1 MTGELPEP
9 YATIARMREEQRP
22 EQDIADAVGM
32 TRKTMWMRISRW
44 NQRFPQN
51 TVPKPFKYANRKTLT
66 QSVIDLH
73 ARGVAFVEMPLRLG
87 ASKSSVYRA
96 VHRARKSGRLP
107 PRPTAEEMD
116 KDGWQTWER
125 YERKSLDLRRGAL
138 RDILKGLTPQEVNA
152 LLDRAPRHGEIVLTD
167 LLLPIIKEHLN
178 ANPDAR

>member
-1 MTGELPEP
+1 MTGSLPEP
-9 YATIARMREEQRP
+9 YATIARLRAEQHP

-32 TRKTMWMRISRW
+32 TRKMMWMRISRW
-44 NQRFPQN
+44 NQRFPKN

-66 QSVIDLH
+66 QSVVDLH
-73 ARGVAFVEMPLRLG
+73 ASGVSFVEMPLRLG

-107 PRPTAEEMD
+107 PLPRAED
-116 KDGWQTWER
+116 TDDNGWQTWAR

-138 RDILKGLTPQEVNA
+138 RDILKGLTPREVNA

-167 LLLPIIKEHLN
+167 LILPIIKEHLN